1 VTKLVIG
8 LLADSTAVSWTLRS
22 RRPLPFGVSA
32 NGAWEYRWDRCAVMG
47 IVNVTSDS
55 FSDGG
60 LYASTDAAIAHAR
73 ALVVAGAAVVD
84 VGGES
89 TRPGSAGVDLIDELS
104 RVIPVIEA
112 LAADGNVL
120 VSVDTCKPAVAQAA
134 IAAGAH
140 LVNDI
145 SGLSDREMIEVC
157 ALTGTPVVIMHMQGT
172 PATMQRDPHYADV
185 VAEVRDFLE
194 SQARMAISAGIPSMM
209 IDPGIGFGKTLDHNL
224 ALLRAEP
231 ISTEFPVLIG
241 ASRKKMIGTIA
252 GIADPA
258 LRDSAG
264 MAVHLDAARRGVAM
278 LRVHDVAGNVGALA
292 VQAAI
297 DTS

>member
-1 VTKLVIG
+1 
-8 LLADSTAVSWTLRS
+8 
-22 RRPLPFGVSA
+22 
-32 NGAWEYRWDRCAVMG
+32 MG

-60 LYASTDAAIAHAR
+60 LYSSTDSAIEHAR
-73 ALVVAGAAVVD
+73 SLVAAGAAVVD

-140 LVNDI
+140 LVNDV

-172 PATMQRDPHYADV
+172 PATMQRDPHYTDV

-194 SQARMAISAGIPSMM
+194 SQAHMALSAGIPSVM
-209 IDPGIGFGKTLDHNL
+209 IDPGIGFGKTLEHNL
-224 ALLRAEP
+224 ALLRSEP
-231 ISTEFPVLIG
+231 ISAEFPVLIG

-252 GIADPA
+252 GVADPA
-258 LRDSAG
+258 MRDSASL
-264 MAVHLDAARRGVAM
+264 AVHLDSARRGVAM

-292 VQAAI
+292 VQNAI
-297 DTS
+297 DSTDGY